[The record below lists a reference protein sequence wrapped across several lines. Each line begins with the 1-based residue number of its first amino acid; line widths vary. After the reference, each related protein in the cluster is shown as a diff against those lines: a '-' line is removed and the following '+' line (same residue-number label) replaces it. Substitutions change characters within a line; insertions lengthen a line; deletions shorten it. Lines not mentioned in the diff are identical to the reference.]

1 MSSWG
6 CLQTGISGV
15 KGGAMCSR
23 EAPSKGL
30 MVHRD
35 PQRQVSG
42 MARLSS
48 YNVLINDLGTK
59 ISLMLMKCSG
69 DAILGSILNAAAHN
83 IIAEDLG
90 DLDTSRSD

>member
-1 MSSWG
+1 M
-6 CLQTGISGV
+6 Q
-15 KGGAMCSR
+15 R

-42 MARLSS
+42 TARFSS

-59 ISLMLMKCSG
+59 ISLMLMTYSG
-69 DAILGSILNAAAHN
+69 DAMLGSILNAAARN
-83 IIAEDLG
+83 IVAEDLG

>member
-1 MSSWG
+1 
-6 CLQTGISGV
+6 
-15 KGGAMCSR
+15 
-23 EAPSKGL
+23 

-35 PQRQVSG
+35 PQRQVSET
-42 MARLSS
+42 ARFSS

-59 ISLMLMKCSG
+59 ISLMLMTYSG
-69 DAILGSILNAAAHN
+69 DAMLGSILNAAARN